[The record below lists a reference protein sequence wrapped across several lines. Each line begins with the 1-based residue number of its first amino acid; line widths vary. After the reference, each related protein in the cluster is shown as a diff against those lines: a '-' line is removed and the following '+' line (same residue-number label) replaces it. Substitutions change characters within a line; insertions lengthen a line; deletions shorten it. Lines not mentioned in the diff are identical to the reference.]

1 MSKKRFSSIIAV
13 IIGIFVIGAGIIA
26 YQSYKIRN
34 EIIISPGVCT
44 DSDGG
49 KNYYIK
55 GTVSYNGQIYTDE
68 CGMCTGACPSVGSCP
83 PVNCRLKEYYCDNNQ
98 VKNIWYTCPGGFSC
112 KNGRCSIVSI
122 SSLLKFIFSRF

>member
-1 MSKKRFSSIIAV
+1 MSKKGFAPIIIIIAL
-13 IIGIFVIGAGIIA
+13 VIGAGIIA

-34 EIIISPGVCT
+34 KIIISPGACT

-55 GTVSYNGQIYTDE
+55 GTVSYNGQTYTDE
-68 CGMCTGACPSVGSCP
+68 CGMCTGACPSVGPCP
-83 PVNCRLKEYYCDNNQ
+83 PVNCLLKEYYCDSNQ
-98 VKNIWYTCPGGFSC
+98 LENIWYNCLGSTCKDGACVIS
-112 KNGRCSIVSI
+112 SV